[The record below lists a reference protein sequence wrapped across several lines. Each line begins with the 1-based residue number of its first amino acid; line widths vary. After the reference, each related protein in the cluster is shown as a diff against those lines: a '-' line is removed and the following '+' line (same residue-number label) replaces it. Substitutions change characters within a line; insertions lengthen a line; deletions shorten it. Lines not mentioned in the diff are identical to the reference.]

1 MTSKAYIITVV
12 IVVILVA
19 AGTAGYYAYSSG
31 LLGHKNSTS
40 VNEAYYR
47 SLALAS
53 PGQVN
58 SSLGGGW
65 AQVANMTFATSDMA
79 GFFQEYQSSSGTG
92 SIIPLT
98 TGSPTDKAMMNS
110 TLGNME
116 SFQIADF
123 YSQNQGVMVMGYAH
137 FLSNTSAS
145 FIYEFISLYA
155 AANTTTH
162 AGVLQNNQFFYITNN
177 TSLYLNGPKIYKNL
191 LISNYG
197 GEIIEILT
205 VTNNSIPI
213 SSVENLLSD
222 EYSILHTYGP
232 VSSSVVNVISQSQF
246 DAALGIRTDN
256 STNISV
262 YVNTA
267 FISAQDRL
275 YLSMENG
282 TYPQI
287 GSTFNFNQNL
297 STALYAEENFTSLQ
311 LAVYNN
317 KSSEMAGI
325 SLATFQN
332 SQIVAEIYDNLSANV
347 GSLSSGTGNV
357 NLTNGTF
364 STGGK
369 YVIISSSTFVNG
381 TSQDVLV
388 ALAYHGDF
396 LFVAGYVGLI
406 PVSSAHMKAVL
417 NAEVSLL

>member
-40 VNEAYYR
+40 GNAAYYR

-53 PGQVN
+53 PSQVN

-65 AQVANMTFATSDMA
+65 NQVANMTFATSDMA
-79 GFFQEYQSSSGTG
+79 EFFQEYQSSSGTG
-92 SIIPLT
+92 GIIPLT
-98 TGSPTDKAMMNS
+98 AGSPTDNAMMKS
-110 TLGNME
+110 TIGNME
-116 SFQIADF
+116 SFQVADF
-123 YSQNQGVMVMGYAH
+123 YSQSQGVMVMGYAH

-145 FIYEFISLYA
+145 FIYEFISVYA
-155 AANTTTH
+155 AVNTTTH
-162 AGVLQNNQFFYITNN
+162 SGALQKNPFFYITNN
-177 TSLYLNGPKIYKNL
+177 TNLYLNGPMIYKNL
-191 LISNYG
+191 LISKYG
-197 GEIIEILT
+197 GEIIAILT
-205 VTNNSIPI
+205 VTNSSISI

-232 VSSSVVNVISQSQF
+232 VSSSVVNVISQSQL

-287 GSTFNFNQNL
+287 GSPFNFNQNL

-317 KSSEMAGI
+317 KSAETAGI
-325 SLATFQN
+325 VLATFQN
-332 SQIVAEIYDNLSANV
+332 SLIVAEIYDNLSASV
-347 GSLSSGTGNV
+347 SSLSSGTGNV
-357 NLTNGTF
+357 NITNGTF

-369 YVIISSSTFVNG
+369 YVIMSSSTFING
-381 TSQDVLV
+381 TSQEVVV
-388 ALAYHGDF
+388 ALAYNGDF
-396 LFVAGYVGLI
+396 LIVTGYVGLI

-417 NAEVSLL
+417 NTEVTLL

>member
-31 LLGHKNSTS
+31 LLGHKNSNS
-40 VNEAYYR
+40 GNEAYYR

-65 AQVANMTFATSDMA
+65 NQVANMTFATSDMA
-79 GFFQEYQSSSGTG
+79 EFFQEYQSSSGTG

-98 TGSPTDKAMMNS
+98 TGSPTDNAMMNS
-110 TLGNME
+110 TIGNME
-116 SFQIADF
+116 SFQVADF
-123 YSQNQGVMVMGYAH
+123 YSQSLGVMVMGYAH
-137 FLSNTSAS
+137 FLSNASAS
-145 FIYEFISLYA
+145 FIYEFINFYA
-155 AANTTTH
+155 AANTTH
-162 AGVLQNNQFFYITNN
+162 SGVLQKNPFFYITNN

-191 LISNYG
+191 LISYYG
-197 GEIIEILT
+197 GEIIAILT
-205 VTNNSIPI
+205 ITNSSIPI

-282 TYPQI
+282 TYPQV

-297 STALYAEENFTSLQ
+297 STVLYAEENFTSLQ

-317 KSSEMAGI
+317 KSVDTAGI
-325 SLATFQN
+325 ALATFQN
-332 SQIVAEIYDNLSANV
+332 SQIVAEIYDDLSANV
-347 GSLSSGTGNV
+347 GGLSSGTGNV
-357 NLTNGTF
+357 NITNGTF

-369 YVIISSSTFVNG
+369 YVIISSSTFING
-381 TSQDVLV
+381 TSQEVVV

-396 LFVAGYVGLI
+396 LFVAAYAGI
-406 PVSSAHMKAVL
+406 TPVSSTHMKAVL
-417 NAEVSLL
+417 NAELFLL

>member
-31 LLGHKNSTS
+31 LLGHKNSNS
-40 VNEAYYR
+40 GNEVYYR

-65 AQVANMTFATSDMA
+65 NQVANMTFATSDMA
-79 GFFQEYQSSSGTG
+79 EFFQEYQSSSGTG

-98 TGSPTDKAMMNS
+98 TGSPTDNAMMNS
-110 TLGNME
+110 TIGNME
-116 SFQIADF
+116 SFQVADF
-123 YSQNQGVMVMGYAH
+123 YSQSLGVMVMGYAH
-137 FLSNTSAS
+137 FLSNASAS
-145 FIYEFISLYA
+145 FIYEFINFYA
-155 AANTTTH
+155 AANTTH
-162 AGVLQNNQFFYITNN
+162 SGVLQKHPFFYITNN

-191 LISNYG
+191 LISYYG
-197 GEIIEILT
+197 GEIIAILT
-205 VTNNSIPI
+205 ITNSSIPI

-317 KSSEMAGI
+317 KSVETAGI
-325 SLATFQN
+325 ALATFQN
-332 SQIVAEIYDNLSANV
+332 SHIVAEIYDNLSANIS
-347 GSLSSGTGNV
+347 SLSSVAGNV
-357 NLTNGTF
+357 NPTNGTF

-369 YVIISSSTFVNG
+369 YVIISSSTFING
-381 TSQDVLV
+381 TSQEVVV

-396 LFVAGYVGLI
+396 LFMAGYVGLI
-406 PVSSAHMKAVL
+406 PVSSAHMEAVL

>member
-31 LLGHKNSTS
+31 LLGHKNSNS
-40 VNEAYYR
+40 GNEAYYR

-65 AQVANMTFATSDMA
+65 NQVANMTFATSDMA
-79 GFFQEYQSSSGTG
+79 EFFQEYQSSSGTG
-92 SIIPLT
+92 GIIPLT
-98 TGSPTDKAMMNS
+98 TGSPTDNAMMNS
-110 TLGNME
+110 TIGNME
-116 SFQIADF
+116 SFQVADF

-137 FLSNTSAS
+137 FLSNASAS
-145 FIYEFISLYA
+145 FIYGFISFYA
-155 AANTTTH
+155 AANTTH
-162 AGVLQNNQFFYITNN
+162 SGYLQKNPFFYITNN
-177 TSLYLNGPKIYKNL
+177 TSLYLNGPMIYKNL

-197 GEIIEILT
+197 GEIIAILT
-205 VTNNSIPI
+205 VTNSSIPI

-256 STNISV
+256 STNISA

-297 STALYAEENFTSLQ
+297 STVLYAEENFTSLQ
-311 LAVYNN
+311 FAVYNN

-325 SLATFQN
+325 ALATFQN

-364 STGGK
+364 STGGR
-369 YVIISSSTFVNG
+369 YFIISSSTFVNG

-406 PVSSAHMKAVL
+406 SVTSAHMKSVL

>member
-40 VNEAYYR
+40 GNEAYYR

-65 AQVANMTFATSDMA
+65 NQVANMTFATSDMA
-79 GFFQEYQSSSGTG
+79 EFFQEYQSSSGTG

-98 TGSPTDKAMMNS
+98 TGSPTDNAMMNS
-110 TLGNME
+110 TIGNME
-116 SFQIADF
+116 SFQVADF

-145 FIYEFISLYA
+145 FIYEFISVY
-155 AANTTTH
+155 AANTITH
-162 AGVLQNNQFFYITNN
+162 SGVLQKNPFFYITNN
-177 TSLYLNGPKIYKNL
+177 TSLYLNGPMIYKNL

-197 GEIIEILT
+197 GEIIAILT
-205 VTNNSIPI
+205 VTNSSISI

-232 VSSSVVNVISQSQF
+232 VSSSVVNVISQSQL

-297 STALYAEENFTSLQ
+297 STVLYAEENFTSLQ
-311 LAVYNN
+311 FAVYNN
-317 KSSEMAGI
+317 KSSEMVGI
-325 SLATFQN
+325 ALATFQN

-369 YVIISSSTFVNG
+369 YLIISSSTFING
-381 TSQDVLV
+381 TSQEVVV

-396 LFVAGYVGLI
+396 LIVAGYAGI
-406 PVSSAHMKAVL
+406 TPVSSTHMKAVL
-417 NAEVSLL
+417 NAEVSFL